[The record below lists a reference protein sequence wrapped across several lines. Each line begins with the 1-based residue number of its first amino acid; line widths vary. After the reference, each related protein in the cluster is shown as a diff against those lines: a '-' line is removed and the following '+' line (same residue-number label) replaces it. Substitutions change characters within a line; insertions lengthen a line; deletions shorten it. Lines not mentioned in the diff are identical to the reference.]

1 MNSILT
7 NDAKHVWHPL
17 RQAQTEIAV
26 TPILRAKGSVLY
38 GENGKEYLDM
48 VSSWWVNTHG
58 HAHPKI
64 AKAIYEQAQT
74 LEQVIFAD
82 CTHGPAVQLASQL
95 AKLLPE
101 ALTRVF
107 FSDNGSTAVEVALKI
122 SYQYWHNQGQGHRRR
137 FISFEGGYH
146 GDTFGAMAA
155 GKTSGF
161 ADVFGEF
168 LFDVDT
174 MPYPATW
181 DGDTEIQQKEGEAL
195 RHLQVHLEKYGDQT
209 ASLIIEPLVQ
219 GASGMRMCRPEFL
232 QAMVSM
238 AKSYRILVI
247 FDEIMTGF
255 GRTGSFFACQKA
267 GVAPDLIC
275 LSKGLTG
282 GFLPLSVTVAKE
294 KIYKA
299 FLGDTFDKA
308 FAHSH
313 SFTANPLGCAAAL
326 ASLELFEEENTL
338 QKIKQIETWHRRHMA
353 ELSKHPK
360 VTKTRIMGTIAAF
373 DIKNEESKYALPI
386 VATLKQAFL
395 ERGLLIRPL
404 GNVIYL
410 LPPYCTTE
418 EQLAYAYDS
427 IKEVLDEE
435 FILTK
440 YQKTELPT

>member
-1 MNSILT
+1 MNSLLINDT
-7 NDAKHVWHPL
+7 NHVWHPL
-17 RQAQTEIAV
+17 RQAQTEITV
-26 TPILRAKGSVLY
+26 TPILKAKGSVLY
-38 GENGKEYLDM
+38 GENNKEYLDM
-48 VSSWWVNTHG
+48 VSSWWVNLHG

-64 AKAIYEQAQT
+64 AKAIFEQAQI

-82 CTHGPAVQLASQL
+82 CTHKPAIQLATQL

-101 ALTRVF
+101 PLTRVF

-122 SYQYWHNQGQGHRRR
+122 SYQYWHNQGQGHRKR

-155 GKTSGF
+155 GNAAHFHGPF
-161 ADVFGEF
+161 QEF

-181 DGDTEIQQKEGEAL
+181 DGDTETHQKETHAL
-195 RHLQVHLEKYGDQT
+195 KYLNDHLEKYGDQT

-219 GASGMRMCRPEFL
+219 GSSGMRMCRPEFL
-232 QAMVSM
+232 QKMVSM
-238 AKSYRILVI
+238 AKSYGILVI

-255 GRTGSFFACQKA
+255 GRTGSLFACQKA
-267 GVAPDLIC
+267 DVTPDLIC

-282 GFLPLSVTVAKE
+282 GFLPLSVTVAGE
-294 KIYKA
+294 SIYKA

-338 QKIKQIETWHRRHMA
+338 QKIAQIETWHRRHMD
-353 ELSKHPK
+353 ELSKHPN
-360 VTKTRIMGTIAAF
+360 VTKARIMGTIAAF
-373 DIKNEESKYALPI
+373 DIRNEESKYALPI
-386 VATLKQAFL
+386 VATLKKAFL

-404 GNVIYL
+404 GNVVYL

-427 IKEVLDEE
+427 IREVLDQ
-435 FILTK
+435 I
-440 YQKTELPT
+440 